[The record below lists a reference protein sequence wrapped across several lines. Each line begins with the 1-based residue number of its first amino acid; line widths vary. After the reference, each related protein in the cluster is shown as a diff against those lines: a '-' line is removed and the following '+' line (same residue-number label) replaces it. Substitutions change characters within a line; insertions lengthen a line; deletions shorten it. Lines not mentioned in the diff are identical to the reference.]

1 VAASKKKKEHR
12 MKYTVPAVIFSGGKS
27 SRMGEDKSLLPFAGY
42 GSLAQ
47 YQYERLLKLFETVY
61 LSAKEEKFSFAAPVI
76 LDKDT
81 GSSPLVGLVS
91 AFETLPAEAL
101 FILSV
106 DAPFV
111 DETVIARLVTATAE
125 ADAVIAHT
133 PQGTQPLCG
142 LYRRSILPLAKAHL
156 DQGMHRMNHLLRQ
169 ARTTYVSFEEEAPF
183 LNLNHPSEYEE
194 ALQRL
199 TSP

>member
-61 LSAKEEKFSFAAPVI
+61 LSTKEEKFSFAAPVI

-111 DETVIARLVTATAE
+111 DETVIARLVTPAAE

-142 LYRRSILPLAKAHL
+142 LYKRSILPLAKSHL

-169 ARTTYVSFEEEAPF
+169 ARTTYVPFEEEAPF